1 MKRTL
6 APRSLG
12 HLIPVPNLQTA
23 GRAIEGRIGE
33 SQCRSLG
40 KIGWLML
47 SLHEVEDDAIP
58 RVPWPTLPDPS
69 PPTL

>member
-23 GRAIEGRIGE
+23 GRAIEGRIE
-33 SQCRSLG
+33 SHMPETRQV
-40 KIGWLML
+40 GWLML

-58 RVPWPTLPDPS
+58 KVPWPTLPDPS